1 MFTRCIVRPPA
12 ETFALGLTT
21 AHLGV
26 PDFSLALQ
34 QHEAYCHAL
43 KRCGLELTALPPDPN
58 YPDSTF
64 VEDTAILTERCAVLT
79 HPGAPSREG
88 EAAAIRPILAQFYP
102 RIHTITAPGTLDGG
116 DICDADGHFFIG
128 ISERTNEEGARQL
141 AEFLILEGYTASYVD
156 VRGVPGILHLK
167 SGIAS
172 LGGGHLLLME
182 ALADHAAFEGYH
194 RHIVP
199 PEETYAANCIRVN
212 ETVLV
217 AAGFPQVGKLVEN
230 LGLPVILLNM
240 SEFEKMDGGLSC
252 LSLRF

>member
-21 AHLGV
+21 AQLGV
-26 PDFSLALQ
+26 PDHSLAVR
-34 QHEAYCHAL
+34 QHEAYCYAL
-43 KRCGLELTALPPDPN
+43 KRCGLDVTRLPPEPE

-64 VEDTAILTERCAVLT
+64 VEDTAILTERCAILT
-79 HPGAPSREG
+79 HPGASSREG
-88 EAAAIRPILAQFYP
+88 EVASIRPTLASFYH
-102 RIHTITAPGTLDGG
+102 RIHAITTPGTLDGG

-128 ISERTNEEGARQL
+128 ISARTNEEGARQL
-141 AEFLILEGYTASYVD
+141 GELLVKEGYTASYVD
-156 VRGVPGILHLK
+156 VRNVPGILHLK

-172 LGGGHLLLME
+172 LGDGHLLLIE
-182 ALADHAAFEGYH
+182 ALADHPAFEGYH

-212 ETVLV
+212 ETVLL
-217 AAGFPQVGKLVEN
+217 AEGFPQVGNLVEN
-230 LGLPVILLNM
+230 LGLPVISLNM